1 MRRPL
6 LARVKLK
13 MKENQSH
20 AVRSQLVMVL
30 LSLVLGAGAAFAQQ
44 PANAGSVT
52 ISAIENEH
60 THELALA
67 VVREAYRR
75 IGYNA
80 EFDFLPGRRALA
92 WAGSGITDGDLA
104 RIAGTEK
111 KFPNLIR
118 ISTPV
123 VRFTGVT
130 FTIKTTK
137 DIRSWEDLRGLRIGV
152 IRGIRYSEIGT
163 MGMDRIFARDMTQLF
178 RLLMAGRIDVA
189 VATLDAGRIEM
200 HRNFRE
206 TGIHVIGEPLHV
218 SPLFHFVHAK
228 NKALVPELEA
238 VLREMEAGGEIDSL
252 REKQLAGKLTQ

>member
-1 MRRPL
+1 MRHL
-6 LARVKLK
+6 LLGRVKK
-13 MKENQSH
+13 MKANQSGH
-20 AVRSQLVMVL
+20 VVRSQLFIIL

-44 PANAGSVT
+44 PANPRSVT

-75 IGYNA
+75 IGFNTV
-80 EFDFLPGRRALA
+80 FDFLPGRRALA

-111 KFPNLIR
+111 NFPNLIR

-123 VRFTGVT
+123 ARFTGVT
-130 FTIKTTK
+130 FTIKATK

-152 IRGIRYSEIGT
+152 IRGIRYAEIGT
-163 MGMDRIFARDMTQLF
+163 MGMERIFARDMTQLF
-178 RLLMAGRIDVA
+178 SLLKAGRIDVA

-200 HRNFRE
+200 HRNFRA
-206 TGIHVIGEPLHV
+206 TGIHVIGAPLHV
-218 SPLFHFVHAK
+218 SPLFHFVHAR

-238 VLREMEAGGEIDSL
+238 VLREMEAGGEIDAL